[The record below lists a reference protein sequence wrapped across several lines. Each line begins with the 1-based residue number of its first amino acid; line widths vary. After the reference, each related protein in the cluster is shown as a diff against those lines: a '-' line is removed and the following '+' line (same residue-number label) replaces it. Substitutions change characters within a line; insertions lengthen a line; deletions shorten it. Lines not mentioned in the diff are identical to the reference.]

1 MKKSHDKDLKRIK
14 STVEE
19 NTASEIADRMLKN
32 KRRVSWRSFAELVVC
47 KHLSGVML
55 PEKSINVGGVR
66 ILVIDDDC
74 RKKIDEV
81 CDLLREKD
89 ILQNPAMY
97 GLFEKYR
104 EVEIFRDDHTEFIT
118 KKRAIFKDTKS
129 AYKFWEAYKKVYA
142 VVFKGIKMP
151 VKIRIVKT
159 ETMKVFEIK

>member
-14 STVEE
+14 KTVEE
-19 NTASEIADRMLKN
+19 ETSKQIVDRMLKN
-32 KRRVSWRSFAELVVC
+32 KRWVKWRLLAELVAFR
-47 KHLSGVML
+47 HLSGVIL
-55 PEKSINVGGVR
+55 PENSISVDGIN
-66 ILVIDDDC
+66 ILVMDGSC
-74 RKKIDEV
+74 QKKIDEV

-129 AYKFWEAYKKVYA
+129 ANKFWKAYEKVYA
-142 VVFKGIKMP
+142 IVFKGIKMP

-159 ETMKVFEIK
+159 ETMRVFEIK